1 MEAKVRVIE
10 SGYIPGEE
18 FPEDPKQ
25 RDGEIIRIFWQYFK
39 TLLSRLK
46 WCKIGKHVFKFNS
59 NCVWLIFF
67 RILLICLLCVYKAS
81 FLGGPWFFAE
91 CYLVVLL

>member
-39 TLLSRLK
+39 TLSSRLK
-46 WCKIGKHVFKFNS
+46 
-59 NCVWLIFF
+59 
-67 RILLICLLCVYKAS
+67 
-81 FLGGPWFFAE
+81 
-91 CYLVVLL
+91 